1 VHARVAVVG
10 GGVMGAAIA
19 LELARRLDPFEQPVL
34 LFERREL
41 GAGSSGRSGAILRCH
56 YADEP
61 VAAMARDSLR
71 NYAAFEARSGRS
83 IGFTR
88 CGVITLAGAGP
99 AHADSRARLERNAA
113 LLRSIGIDARLEGA
127 DGLRRL
133 VPGIAVEEGA
143 LGLHEPD
150 GGYVDPQATVEAFAA
165 LARDAGAITRVGC
178 AVERLVL
185 ERGALVALE
194 TDEGRCTAEAVVLAA
209 GPWTASLLARAGL
222 RLPLELVRPEQHF
235 QASPGGA
242 RARAQPA
249 GPVDPARRQPGW
261 GDELLALEPSAE
273 APAAH
278 PVLIDLELGYYTR
291 CEPRRARTRV
301 GAIDHARDQRLVD
314 PDALAEGVSADFSA
328 WGERVLRARLPIY
341 RELARSGAQAAWYT
355 LSPDAQPLLGA
366 MPGVRGLWVA
376 AGFSGHG
383 FKLAPAVGLG
393 LAQLVLGEPLTA
405 FDRAFFAPER
415 FAAGASA
422 ARGGAFGL

>member
-1 VHARVAVVG
+1 MHARVAVIG
-10 GGVMGAAIA
+10 GGVMGASIA
-19 LELARRLDPFEQPVL
+19 LELARRLDPLEQPVV
-34 LFERREL
+34 LFERRTL

-71 NYAAFEARSGRS
+71 AYAGFEARSGRS

-88 CGVITLAGAGP
+88 CGVITLAGAGA
-99 AHADSRARLERNAA
+99 AHADARARLERNAA
-113 LLRSIGIDARLEGA
+113 LLRSIGIDARLASAAE
-127 DGLRRL
+127 LRRL
-133 VPGIAVEEGA
+133 VPGIALEEGA

-165 LARDAGAITRVGC
+165 LARSEGAVTRLGC
-178 AVERLVL
+178 EVEELVL
-185 ERGALVALE
+185 EGGELVALE
-194 TDEGRCTAEAVVLAA
+194 TSEGRCAVRAAVLAA
-209 GPWTASLLARAGL
+209 GPWTQRLLARAGVP
-222 RLPLELVRPEQHF
+222 LPLEVVRPEQHF
-235 QASPGGA
+235 QSLPNSASASAAP
-242 RARAQPA
+242 P
-249 GPVDPARRQPGW
+249 PVDPARRQPGW
-261 GDELLALEPSAE
+261 GDELLALESRAE
-273 APAAH
+273 PAAAH

-301 GAIDHARDQRLVD
+301 GAIDHARDRRLEH
-314 PDALAEGVSADFSA
+314 PDELAEDVSADFCS
-328 WGERVLRARLPIY
+328 WSERVLRARLPVY

-366 MPGVRGLWVA
+366 LPGVRGLWIA

-383 FKLAPAVGLG
+383 FKLAPSVGLG
-393 LAQLVLGEPLTA
+393 LAQLALGEPLTA

-422 ARGGAFGL
+422 AHGRAFGL